1 MGRCQISD
9 AASQQDHSIDHILSD
24 PVIPCQLPVFLRQLL
39 RNSPAGVLASCK
51 KLVFCYLQDDAK
63 VLQDRN
69 VRIAEPGIT

>member
-69 VRIAEPGIT
+69 IRVTESSFP